1 MAGQLHQPR
10 PAAGEET
17 PAGHRPQ
24 PTVPARTCITPALR
38 HTRRERRPLPARGR
52 RNRLVRRPRGACWAP
67 IVLQLWFSFAELTF
81 SIGITRVR
89 PRSRSSCTRCSSGWS
104 GAEHQMSDMASIGHA
119 LWLHEDLDAAEAR
132 HEVKAHLRS
141 RRVSPWR
148 IERAGGRAGAGQRPT
163 PLEDQVG
170 AKSSAAVCDFFSV
183 TAELRVKISTLELA
197 ATPARPAPEGFST
210 LSPSR
215 LDHNSKCL

>member
-1 MAGQLHQPR
+1 
-10 PAAGEET
+10 
-17 PAGHRPQ
+17 
-24 PTVPARTCITPALR
+24 
-38 HTRRERRPLPARGR
+38 
-52 RNRLVRRPRGACWAP
+52 
-67 IVLQLWFSFAELTF
+67 
-81 SIGITRVR
+81 
-89 PRSRSSCTRCSSGWS
+89 
-104 GAEHQMSDMASIGHA
+104 MSDMASIGHA

-183 TAELRVKISTLELA
+183 TAELAYAQDYCEPFYPPKDDLGI
-197 ATPARPAPEGFST
+197 
-210 LSPSR
+210 PSNFR
-215 LDHNSKCL
+215 GG